1 MTFFTYPNGVTI
13 SDYTCNCQLIK
24 LEISRSVCFIRDGCN
39 IVNVGRAE
47 IVDEKAIWR
56 EVSSGR
62 LCYASDVWW
71 REPGK
76 APQQSSQVSHGS
88 QGSQGSFYGS
98 EYPFHELDNVIVTPH
113 MAGGPGLD
121 GIEEE
126 RAEQLAETAYQA
138 LNGGLPP
145 LDLSRGY

>member
-1 MTFFTYPNGVTI
+1 M
-13 SDYTCNCQLIK
+13 
-24 LEISRSVCFIRDGCN
+24 
-39 IVNVGRAE
+39 
-47 IVDEKAIWR
+47 WR

-62 LCYASDVWW
+62 LSYASDVWW

-76 APQQSSQVSHGS
+76 GTQQGSKGSQESQRS
-88 QGSQGSFYGS
+88 QESQQGSQGSFYGS

-113 MAGGPGLD
+113 LAGGPGLE

-126 RAEQLAETAYQA
+126 RAEHLVETAYQA
-138 LNGGLPP
+138 LRCGLRP